1 MKLIMKSVH
10 NQKVKVQV
18 QVYLSEKKKKGKKKF
33 LTYCYNFDRDNL
45 KADGLG
51 LLITFRG
58 REFQMGITLTK
69 KECLWARVLTYGLK
83 II

>member
-10 NQKVKVQV
+10 NRKVKVQV
-18 QVYLSEKKKKGKKKF
+18 QVYLSEKKKKGKI
-33 LTYCYNFDRDNL
+33 LTYCYSFDRDNL

>member
-1 MKLIMKSVH
+1 MKRL
-10 NQKVKVQV
+10 N
-18 QVYLSEKKKKGKKKF
+18 LC
-33 LTYCYNFDRDNL
+33 CYNFDRDNL

-58 REFQMGITLTK
+58 REFQIGITLTK
-69 KECLWARVLTYGLK
+69 KECLWARVLTNGLK